1 MKKVAIIGFGAFGK
15 LVAVNLLGKFDI
27 VMADS
32 KQKPEDAKKLGVRQV
47 SIEDAAKADFV
58 VLCVPIS
65 QMQDALKEIAPNVR
79 PGTLVLDTCS
89 VKVLP
94 CRLMEN
100 MLPSDVEVIGTHPLF
115 GPQSAGNGIL
125 GQQIVIC
132 PVRSK
137 QTEAVSAFL
146 KELGLEVIRLSPEE
160 HDRLMASTQAIT
172 HFVGRAL
179 AKISPKDVP
188 TKLKSH
194 EKMMAAAA
202 MVRHD
207 SEQLFA
213 DIETLNPFAK
223 QERRKLVQELER
235 MEKQFEKG

>member
-15 LVAVNLLGKFDI
+15 LVAANLLGKFE
-27 VMADS
+27 VVVADAR
-32 KQKPEDAKKLGVRQV
+32 QKPEDARNLGVRQV
-47 SIEDAAKADFV
+47 SIGDAAKADAII
-58 VLCVPIS
+58 LCVPIS
-65 QMQDALKEIAPNVR
+65 QMQSALKEIAPNVR

-94 CRLMEN
+94 CRLMES
-100 MLPSDVEVIGTHPLF
+100 MLPADVEVIGTHPLF
-115 GPQSAGNGIL
+115 GPQSAGNGIR
-125 GQQIVIC
+125 GQQVVVC

-137 QTEAVSAFL
+137 SAGKVCAFL
-146 KELGLEVIRLSPEE
+146 KELGLDVVQLSAEE
-160 HDRLMASTQAIT
+160 HDKLMAQTQAIT

-179 AKISPKDVP
+179 AKVSPKDAP

-194 EKMMAAAA
+194 EKMMAAAQ

-207 SEQLFA
+207 SEQLFT

-223 QERRKLVQELER
+223 QERKKLLAELER
-235 MEKQFEKG
+235 MEKQFEK

>member
-15 LVAVNLLGKFDI
+15 LAARHLKPHFDVVAYDQ
-27 VMADS
+27 
-32 KQKPEDAKKLGVRQV
+32 KQVRD
-47 SIEDAAKADFV
+47 DAAKLGIRQVGLDEAATSDV
-58 VLCVPIS
+58 IILCVPIS
-65 QMQDALKEIAPNVR
+65 QVQNTLREIAPKIR

-94 CRLMEN
+94 CRLMES
-100 MLPSDVEVIGTHPLF
+100 MLPKDVEVIGTHPLF
-115 GPQSAGNGIL
+115 GPQSAGNSIL
-125 GQQIVIC
+125 GQQIAVC

-137 QTEAVSAFL
+137 RTEKVCTFL
-146 KELGLEVIRLSPEE
+146 IGLGLDVVRITAEE

-179 AKISPKDVP
+179 AKIGPKDVP
-188 TKLKSH
+188 IRLLSH

-207 SEQLFA
+207 SQQLFL

-223 QERRKLVQELER
+223 QERKRLMQELGR
-235 MEKQFEKG
+235 MEKEFEK